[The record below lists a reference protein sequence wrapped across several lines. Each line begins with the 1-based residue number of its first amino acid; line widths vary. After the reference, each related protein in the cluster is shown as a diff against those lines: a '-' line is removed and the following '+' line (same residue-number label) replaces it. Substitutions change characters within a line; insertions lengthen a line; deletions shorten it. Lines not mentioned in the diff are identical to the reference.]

1 MSPETKKKLKALD
14 KANQWAPAG
23 HKAHQLALATE
34 KAALEGE
41 IVPVTK
47 ENLEITIK
55 GALKLFLDG
64 NIQSRRIIEEMKN
77 AGLDMKNLRKS
88 IVEETMANA
97 LPRIIGEGDIERLA
111 QLAQMAGETPEQEIL
126 DSAKT
131 ITRERII
138 IELPDK

>member
-1 MSPETKKKLKALD
+1 MKK
-14 KANQWAPAG
+14 
-23 HKAHQLALATE
+23 
-34 KAALEGE
+34 
-41 IVPVTK
+41 
-47 ENLEITIK
+47 
-55 GALKLFLDG
+55 
-64 NIQSRRIIEEMKN
+64 